1 MAANVHLYRAGQQ
14 HGPYQ
19 FGDIKG
25 FLQKEEVPI
34 TTMARWG
41 DAENWAPLYCIP
53 EIREDPVFSASVRAA
68 SSGNAEIEMAIV
80 EATGNEIGHLIE
92 KLSQSG
98 GTENKELHNVIQRR
112 TQIFWTQ
119 VYTYRGQFPESVEGK
134 ALEAWYYRLQAMT
147 RFNAAGFLRRQS
159 QEATSAVWGMV
170 TGLLA
175 GRQERGNA
183 KEALVLLDQGIAVC
197 DNAEDRLKKA
207 VIYHL
212 LGQRE
217 DALRELKHL
226 MVTWTPEEN
235 VEEYIEAR
243 QLRDEIEAG

>member
-1 MAANVHLYRAGQQ
+1 MAADVYLYRTGQQ

-19 FGDIKG
+19 PGDIKG
-25 FLQKEEVPI
+25 FLQKEEVSI

-41 DAENWAPLYCIP
+41 DAGNWAPLYCMP
-53 EIREDPVFSASVRAA
+53 EIREDPAFSTSVRAA

-80 EATGNEIGHLIE
+80 EATGNEIGQLIE
-92 KLSQSG
+92 KLSQAA
-98 GTENKELHNVIQRR
+98 GTENKELYNVIQRR

-119 VYTYRGQFPESVEGK
+119 VYTYRGQFPESIEGK

-147 RFNAAGFLRRQS
+147 RFNTAGFLRRQS

-175 GRQERGNA
+175 GRQEKVNA
-183 KEALVLLDQGIAVC
+183 KEALALLDQGIAAY
-197 DNAEDRLKKA
+197 DNAQDRLKKA
-207 VIYHL
+207 IIYHL
-212 LGQRE
+212 LGQRG
-217 DALRELKHL
+217 DALSELRHI
-226 MVTWTPEEN
+226 MVTWAPEEN